1 MILRI
6 YNHSYHYEA
15 ENLCRVFFPYEK
27 INVVKTSTGE
37 SDIEVVTL
45 LNKTETKIS
54 VYAEIKTAETFFDCS
69 KDIPL
74 DEIDE
79 DLDGFCERILMV
91 SLFCVL
97 VNATGYKPKWG
108 ILTGVRPSKLMT
120 KLIEEMGD
128 SKAKDF
134 FTHNLLATVDK
145 TELAYS
151 VAKAE
156 EKIIALS
163 DKKSF
168 SLYISI
174 PFCPTRCNYCS
185 FVSHSVEQA
194 KKLIP
199 EYVNLLCREL
209 EYTGEIARGLGL
221 RLESI
226 YWGGGTPTTLDPEQ
240 ISKVCATISKNFDL
254 SFLREY
260 TVEAGRPDTVTAEKL
275 MALKMAGVGRISINP
290 QTFNDSV
297 LHAIGRRHSSAQTIK
312 AFEMAREAG
321 FDNINMDLIAGLTSD
336 TFPSFCN
343 TLDTAVSLN
352 PENITLHTLALKRS
366 SGIVTGKIDVESGDL
381 TNKMLRRAFRQ
392 FKENGYE
399 PYYMYRQSRSLGNL
413 ENVGWCKPG
422 YECLY
427 NVFMMEECHT
437 VLAVGAGAVIKLKEY
452 GVNNIERIFNFKY
465 PYEYITRFD
474 EILNRKN
481 KIYEFYGVNNEKQL
495 FIG

>member
-6 YNHSYHYEA
+6 YNHSFHYEA

-27 INVVKTSTGE
+27 INVVKTSAGE
-37 SDIEVVTL
+37 SDLEAVTL
-45 LNKTETKIS
+45 LNITETTIS
-54 VYAEIKTAETFFDCS
+54 FCAEVKNGDKFYSCR
-69 KDIPL
+69 KDIPVA
-74 DEIDE
+74 DIDE
-79 DLDGFCERILMV
+79 DINTFSERILMV
-91 SLFCVL
+91 ALFCSLINV
-97 VNATGYKPKWG
+97 TGYRPKWG
-108 ILTGVRPSKLMT
+108 ILTGVRPSKLML
-120 KLIEEMGD
+120 KLIEEMGEE
-128 SKAKDF
+128 KAKDF
-134 FTHNLLATVDK
+134 FTSNLLVTVDK
-145 TELAYS
+145 TDLAFS

-156 EKIIALS
+156 EKIVALS
-163 DKKSF
+163 DEKSF

-199 EYVNLLCREL
+199 GYVDLLCREL
-209 EYTGEIARGLGL
+209 EYTAQIANNLGL
-221 RLESI
+221 RLESV
-226 YWGGGTPTTLDPEQ
+226 YWGGGTPTTLQPEQ
-240 ISKVCATISKNFDL
+240 ISKICAVISKNFDL

-260 TVEAGRPDTVTAEKL
+260 TVEAGRPDTITAEKL
-275 MALKMAGVGRISINP
+275 MALKMAGVSRISINP

-297 LHAIGRRHSSAQTIK
+297 LRAIGRRHNSAQTIS
-312 AFEMAREAG
+312 AFEMARETG

-336 TFPSFCN
+336 TFPGFCK
-343 TLDTAVSLN
+343 TLDTVISLN

-381 TNKMLRRAFRQ
+381 ANKMLRRASRLFT
-392 FKENGYE
+392 ENGYE

-437 VLAVGAGAVIKLKEY
+437 VLAVGAGAVIKLKEF

-474 EILNRKN
+474 EVLNRKN
-481 KIYEFYGVNNEKQL
+481 KIYEFYGEYNEKQL
-495 FIG
+495 FLQ

>member
-6 YNHSYHYEA
+6 YNHDFHYEA
-15 ENLCRVFFPYEK
+15 ENLCRVFYPYEK
-27 INVVKTSTGE
+27 IKVVKTSEGE
-37 SDIEVVTL
+37 DALEVVTL
-45 LNKTETKIS
+45 LNKTEEKAYITVEFSVSGEIFRKDEELDLTS
-54 VYAEIKTAETFFDCS
+54 VY
-69 KDIPL
+69 
-74 DEIDE
+74 E
-79 DLDGFCERILMV
+79 DHRSYCERAMMI
-91 SLFCVL
+91 SLYSVL
-97 VNATGYKPKWG
+97 SEATGYVPQWG

-120 KLIEEMGD
+120 TLISQMGE
-128 SKAKDF
+128 SKALSYFKND
-134 FTHNLLATVDK
+134 LLVKKDK
-145 TELAYS
+145 TELAFD

-163 DKKSF
+163 DEKSF

-199 EYVNLLCREL
+199 EYVEKLCEEL
-209 EYTGEIARGLGL
+209 EYTGEIAKNLGL

-226 YWGGGTPTTLDPEQ
+226 YWGGGTPTTLEADQ
-240 ISKVCATISKNFDL
+240 LARVCAVISKNFDL
-254 SFLREY
+254 SSLREY
-260 TVEAGRPDTVTAEKL
+260 TVEAGRPDTVNIDKL

-290 QTFNDSV
+290 QTFNDPV
-297 LHAIGRRHSSAQTIK
+297 LRAIGRKHTSKQTLD
-312 AFEMAREAG
+312 AFTMARDAG
-321 FDNINMDLIAGLTSD
+321 FDNINMDLIAGLTTD
-336 TFPSFCN
+336 TFPGFCH
-343 TLDTAVSLN
+343 TLDTAISLN

-366 SGIVTGKIDVESGDL
+366 SNIVTGKIDVESGDL
-381 TNKMLRRAFRQ
+381 ANMMLRRASRSFR
-392 FKENGYE
+392 ENGYE

-437 VLAVGAGAVIKLKEY
+437 VLAVGAGAVIKLKEP

-465 PYEYITRFD
+465 PYEYNTRFD
-474 EILNRKN
+474 EILSRKD
-481 KIYEFYGVNNEKQL
+481 KIYEFYGRE
-495 FIG
+495 

>member
-6 YNHSYHYEA
+6 YNHSFHYEA

-27 INVVKTSTGE
+27 INVVKTSAGE

-45 LNKTETKIS
+45 LNKTGTKIS
-54 VYAEIKTAETFFDCS
+54 LYAEIKTPDKFYDCS
-69 KDIPL
+69 KDIGL
-74 DEIDE
+74 DEFDE
-79 DLDGFCERILMV
+79 DVDTFSERLLMV
-91 SLFCVL
+91 ALYCVL

-108 ILTGVRPSKLMT
+108 VLTGVRPSKLMT
-120 KLIEEMGD
+120 KLIDEMGD
-128 SKAKDF
+128 EKAKDF
-134 FTHNLLATVDK
+134 FTGNLLVTVDK
-145 TELAYS
+145 TDLAYS
-151 VAKAE
+151 VAKKE
-156 EKIIALS
+156 EQIIALS
-163 DKKSF
+163 DEKSF

-199 EYVNLLCREL
+199 GYVDLLCREL
-209 EYTGEIARGLGL
+209 EYTAEIANRIGL
-221 RLESI
+221 RLESV
-226 YWGGGTPTTLDPEQ
+226 YWGGGTPTTLEADQ
-240 ISKVCATISKNFDL
+240 IAKICAVISKSFDL

-260 TVEAGRPDTVTAEKL
+260 TVEAGRPDTVTTEKL

-297 LHAIGRRHSSAQTIK
+297 LRAIGRRHNSAQTIK
-312 AFEMAREAG
+312 AFEMARDTG
-321 FDNINMDLIAGLTSD
+321 FDNINMDLIAGLTGD

-343 TLDTAVSLN
+343 TLDTAISLN

-366 SGIVTGKIDVESGDL
+366 SGIVTGKIDVESGELAD
-381 TNKMLRRAFRQ
+381 KMLRRASRQ

-413 ENVGWCKPG
+413 ENVGWCKLG

-437 VLAVGAGAVIKLKEY
+437 VLAVGAGAVIKLKEF

-474 EILNRKN
+474 EVLNRKN
-481 KIYEFYGVNNEKQL
+481 KIYEFYGVNNEK
-495 FIG
+495 

>member
-6 YNHSYHYEA
+6 YNHDFHYEA

-27 INVVKTSTGE
+27 INVVKTSAGE
-37 SDIEVVTL
+37 SDLEVVTL
-45 LNKTETKIS
+45 LNKTETKLS
-54 VYAEIKTAETFFDCS
+54 FYAEVKTSDGVFECS
-69 KDIPL
+69 KDIGFN
-74 DEIDE
+74 EFDE
-79 DLDGFCERILMV
+79 DVDTFSERILMV
-91 SLFCVL
+91 LLYCAL
-97 VNATGYKPKWG
+97 INATGYRPKWG
-108 ILTGVRPSKLMT
+108 ILTGVRPSKLMM

-128 SKAKDF
+128 DNAKDY
-134 FTHNLLATVDK
+134 FTHNLLVTVDK
-145 TELAYS
+145 TDLAFS

-156 EKIIALS
+156 EKIVALS
-163 DKKSF
+163 DEKSF

-199 EYVNLLCREL
+199 EYVEKLCIEL
-209 EYTGEIARGLGL
+209 EYTAEIAKNLGL

-240 ISKVCATISKNFDL
+240 IAKVCAVISKNFDL
-254 SFLREY
+254 SYLREY

-297 LHAIGRRHSSAQTIK
+297 LRAIGRRHNSAQTIK
-312 AFEMAREAG
+312 AFEMARDTG
-321 FDNINMDLIAGLTSD
+321 FDNINMDLIAGLTTD

-343 TLDTAVSLN
+343 TLDTAISLN

-381 TNKMLRRAFRQ
+381 ANKMLRRAFRQ

-437 VLAVGAGAVIKLKEY
+437 VLAVGAGAVIKLKEF

-465 PYEYITRFD
+465 PYEYITRFN
-474 EILNRKN
+474 EILDRKN
-481 KIYEFYGVNNEKQL
+481 KIYEFYGGNNER
-495 FIG
+495 